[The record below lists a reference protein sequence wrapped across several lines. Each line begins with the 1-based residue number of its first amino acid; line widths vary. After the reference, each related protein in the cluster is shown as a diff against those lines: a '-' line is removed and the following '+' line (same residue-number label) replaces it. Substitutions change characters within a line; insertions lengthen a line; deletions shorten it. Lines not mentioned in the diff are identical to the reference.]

1 MLSAT
6 LLTTLLLLAG
16 LLLSALLLLAGLL
29 LSALLLLARL
39 LVRVL
44 ILILI
49 HHFLQRWF
57 PKRRSIRAPWQ
68 KIMRE
73 PPTCSRTVPFQL
85 SKKTVFG
92 TRHHPMC
99 SISQHE
105 ESTMG
110 RYLLLWLLG
119 VPIPILLLIWI
130 FGGLH

>member
-44 ILILI
+44 ILI

-57 PKRRSIRAPWQ
+57 PKRHSVRAPWQ

-73 PPTCSRTVPFQL
+73 PRNCSRTVRFQL

-99 SISQHE
+99 SISQQE

-119 VPIPILLLIWI
+119 VPIPVLLLIWI